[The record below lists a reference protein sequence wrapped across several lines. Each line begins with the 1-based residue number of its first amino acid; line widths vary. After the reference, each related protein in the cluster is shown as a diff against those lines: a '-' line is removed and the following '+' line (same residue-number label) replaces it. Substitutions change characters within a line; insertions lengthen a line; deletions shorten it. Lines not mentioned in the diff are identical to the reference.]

1 MKKEK
6 IYEITTISSIIIG
19 LLVVIINSLGV
30 TPYSGYFLLPIMLLI
45 AFYIVMLKIIGIKTN
60 DKAYVFL
67 IPIIIIILS
76 NFIFKVDSSNKF
88 INIFIIP
95 ILLSIFLFT
104 LVDENKKIYKNLL
117 KWIIDLFPSY
127 LFSNMGNMKLPLKD
141 EKTKSNLKNILIG
154 IIVGVLVGSILI
166 ELLSSA
172 DIYFSLVVDKV
183 FGFLGKLFSFDSIVK
198 NIIIF
203 INVFIIFFSIF
214 INLVDNKS
222 KDSKIKVLN
231 IKKKILTN
239 TLIIIKIVLLFFINI

>member
-104 LVDENKKIYKNLL
+104 LVDENKKITKNSL

-141 EKTKSNLKNILIG
+141 EKTKSNLK
-154 IIVGVLVGSILI
+154 
-166 ELLSSA
+166 
-172 DIYFSLVVDKV
+172 K
-183 FGFLGKLFSFDSIVK
+183 
-198 NIIIF
+198 
-203 INVFIIFFSIF
+203 
-214 INLVDNKS
+214 
-222 KDSKIKVLN
+222 
-231 IKKKILTN
+231 
-239 TLIIIKIVLLFFINI
+239 